1 MPGRSVIL
9 AAADCAAALAL
20 AGCRPSVAA
29 ADARDRATP
38 AFEREVALEQVGKLD
53 EAIAQYDQMLLD
65 HPRQFS
71 VHLHLAL
78 LLHDHRQDYVGAVYH
93 YKRYLALRPGGEK
106 DEMIEQRIR
115 LAEQL
120 LAAQLLR
127 QVGEAAGVA
136 QSRMTAEIEALNS
149 RVAAL
154 EGEKAALAAER
165 EKLARELQAAQGE
178 AQRLR
183 WLVENMRLEET
194 EAEAGRARPSVLSRI
209 LTRREGGDSPSAQA
223 EKLPPLGSD
232 AIAAARREAERMAA
246 GDAPAAGPSGAEG
259 GGAPPR
265 APALRTY
272 VVQPGDTLFRIAE
285 RHYGDGTRWTRVRD
299 ANRQRIGADG
309 QVRAGQILEI
319 P

>member
-9 AAADCAAALAL
+9 AAAVCAAALAL

-38 AFEREVALEQVGKLD
+38 AFERAVALEQVGKLD

-78 LLHDHRQDYVGAVYH
+78 LLHDHRQDYIGAVYH

-106 DEMIEQRIR
+106 DEMIEKRIR

-127 QVGEAAGVA
+127 QVGEVAGVA
-136 QSRMTAEIEALNS
+136 QSQMSAEITALNG

-154 EGEKAALAAER
+154 EGEKAALTAER
-165 EKLARELQAAQGE
+165 EKLARELQTAQGE

-183 WLVENMRLEET
+183 RLVESMRLEET
-194 EAEAGRARPSVLSRI
+194 EAAGARAKPSVLSRI
-209 LTRREGGDSPSAQA
+209 LTRREADPPPAQA

-232 AIAAARREAERMAA
+232 AIAAARREAERLAA
-246 GDAPAAGPSGAEG
+246 GDAPAAEPSGAEG
-259 GGAPPR
+259 AAPR

-272 VVQPGDTLFRIAE
+272 VVQPGDTLFGIAE
-285 RHYGDGTRWTRVRD
+285 RHYGDGAQWTKVRD
-299 ANRQRIGADG
+299 ANQKRIGADG